1 MLLSS
6 FIDRKSDRNSAQG
19 RDYSRF
25 SLYSSVVNKKY
36 AARIAVFMHFIEVIT
51 DR

>member
-6 FIDRKSDRNSAQG
+6 FIDRKSDRSSAQG
-19 RDYSRF
+19 RDCSRF
-25 SLYSSVVNKKY
+25 SGHVVNKKY
-36 AARIAVFMHFIEVIT
+36 AVRTAVFMHFIEVIT